1 MNNDKAKNVLIVV
14 LIILVL
20 ACVGYISYP
29 YVLKS
34 IDKTNTNAAI
44 NKPAE
49 NNVEEK
55 NNEDDNKIS
64 DLNFSFLQLENK
76 KENKIY
82 SPLSI
87 KYSLVMLE
95 AGAAGDSK
103 LQISNLIENLNLTK
117 YKSNNNMSLAN
128 ALFIRDSFK
137 DGVKKDYTNTLATE
151 YNAEVIFDS
160 FKTAKNI
167 NSWVNK
173 KTLKLIPN
181 IINNIDQNNN
191 FLLINALGIDM
202 EWKNKFLQEE
212 EGYWKHEHENFGWP
226 YVTQVMMNEFG
237 EKNKEVSGMRIEAS
251 INNYDIVKELGEAS
265 IKETVGKEYRKWAKD
280 LTEDDWEYEDNFD
293 GDLTDE
299 NIDKKLEEYLYGDN
313 EDGSGYIA
321 EIDANYKR
329 VGSSTDFS
337 LYVDDSVKVFAKD
350 LKKYNGTTLQ
360 YIGIMPV
367 SEKLDSYIKNTN
379 ETKIND
385 LISKLKEIK
394 SENFKEGVATQITGY
409 IPKFKFEYE
418 LKLKEDLKT
427 LGITN
432 VFEQG
437 KANLI
442 NISDIEDVYI
452 DQAIHKANIEFTQD
466 GIKAAAATLM
476 YGGGGGGTFNYIYD
490 IPVEEIDLTFD
501 KPYMFLIRDKAT
513 GEIWFVGTVYEPLS
527 WEEEPQEIRDE
538 F

>member
-1 MNNDKAKNVLIVV
+1 MDNLKAKRILLAV
-14 LIILVL
+14 LIILLVI
-20 ACVGYISYP
+20 CIGYIVYSY
-29 YVLKS
+29 
-34 IDKTNTNAAI
+34 II
-44 NKPAE
+44 NE
-49 NNVEEK
+49 QN
-55 NNEDDNKIS
+55 DDNIENENEVV
-64 DLNFSFLQLENK
+64 DFTFGFLKLENQ

-87 KYSLVMLE
+87 KYSLKMLE
-95 AGAAGDSK
+95 DGAVGDSK
-103 LQISNLIENLNLTK
+103 LQISKVIGNSNLTK

-137 DGVKKDYTNTLATE
+137 DGVKKEYINTLVNE

-160 FKTAKNI
+160 FKTPKKI
-167 NSWVNK
+167 NSWVSK

-181 IINNIDQNNN
+181 IINDIDQNTN
-191 FLLINALGIDM
+191 FILINALGIDM

-251 INNYDIVKELGEAS
+251 INNYDIVKEFGEAS

-350 LKKYNGTTLQ
+350 LKEYSGTTLQ